1 MWPWVENPSVML
13 WQRPEDATEEN
24 EHQYQ
29 NDQKQTGGEPPK
41 DEPEAARDTE
51 VGIKE

>member
-1 MWPWVENPSVML
+1 MENPSVTL

-24 EHQYQ
+24 EHQHQ
-29 NDQKQTGGEPPK
+29 DDDEQTRGEPPK

-51 VGIKE
+51 IGIEEC